1 MEKLINKSSNTG
13 LMILIFS
20 VLFLGKTAVV
30 YSDSDRAQQKPE
42 VSSVRADGQPPRLII
57 SLNGKWD
64 FDQTLNAFPPAKF
77 TRNIPVPGLIHLAEP
92 RIEEYDKFFKRPGK
106 AESVEQFNLY
116 NLDYTPRY
124 SWYRKTVFIPKELE
138 NREGMITIKKSQYV
152 TQVYIN
158 GMDMGTSMACYTPI
172 EFPVNKAIKFGTEN
186 EILIRVGERIWLPA
200 EAAGGTDKEKE
211 HYLPGIWDDVL
222 LSFTGNILINRLLV
236 LPSVENKKVTVK
248 AQIRSLIPAQIF
260 YGDPMN
266 DSVNLEVSV
275 TEKISGKK
283 VASVQGKFSAKRDN
297 LTEMVLE
304 IPFTEFTSWTPEK
317 PFLYRATARLLTKK
331 GISDELGHQFGMRDF
346 STKGKFY
353 YLNGEKY
360 ILRGT
365 NITLQR
371 FFEDPDC
378 GNLVWDREWVKKL
391 LVNYPKQLNWNAM
404 RICVGIVPD
413 FWYDIA
419 DEYGL
424 LLQNEWLYWQN
435 HGWDDQ
441 IRKEYTDWVWTD
453 GNHPSIAIWD
463 AINEN
468 TDNYI
473 GNTLI
478 PELKKLDPTRIWDA
492 GYMVEGLMKTDEMD
506 EPHPYMGRVSKS
518 NMEPLKNFYPLG
530 DLDFKPQSLKMIQTA
545 GVPQLANEYGWIWL
559 WRNGMPSK
567 LTVNEYNYYLGPNS
581 APEQNREFQAYY
593 MQLETEW
600 LRSEPDLAGVLAFC
614 YLANNYGYTGDWFM
628 DNIKDLKPIP
638 TLNWFSHAFAP
649 TAVFINLPDERYV
662 KLTDPHKPGEKLSFK
677 LAKINDVNKEVKG
690 NVTLKVLDSDGKS
703 VSKQILPVAL
713 PAFDR
718 SSFLVEI
725 SVPKKPG
732 GYLLLAEFLP
742 DESIDP
748 VISRR
753 YIKVGTTSEYKF
765 FEMKADRLK

>member
-1 MEKLINKSSNTG
+1 MGKYINKSHGIFLISFVFS
-13 LMILIFS
+13 ILFPSIEADAHTS
-20 VLFLGKTAVV
+20 PDRTHQKSEVYYPKTDEQV
-30 YSDSDRAQQKPE
+30 
-42 VSSVRADGQPPRLII
+42 PRSII
-57 SLNGKWD
+57 NLNGIWD
-64 FDQTLNAFPPAKF
+64 FDQTLNAFPPSKF
-77 TRNIPVPGLIHLAEP
+77 TIKIPVPGLIHLAEP

-106 AESVEQFNLY
+106 PESVEQFNLY

-124 SWYRKTVFIPKELE
+124 SWYRKIVFIPKELE
-138 NREGMITIKKSQYV
+138 NKEGMITIRKSQYV

-158 GMDMGTSMACYTPI
+158 GMDMGTSMACYTPV
-172 EFPVNKAIKFGTEN
+172 EFPVNNAIKFGAEN
-186 EILIRVGERIWLPA
+186 EILIRVGERTWLPA

-211 HYLPGIWDDVL
+211 HYLPGIWDDVF
-222 LSFTGNILINRLLV
+222 LSFTGNIRINRLLV

-266 DSVNLEVSV
+266 DSVRIEVSIA
-275 TEKISGKK
+275 EKISGKK
-283 VASVQGKFSAKRDN
+283 VATGQGRFSAKRDN
-297 LTEMVLE
+297 LTEMELD
-304 IPFTEFTSWTPEK
+304 IPLTGFTSWTPEN
-317 PFLYRATARLLTKK
+317 PFLYNVTARLINKK
-331 GISDELGHQFGMRDF
+331 GVSDELSHQFGMRDF
-346 STKGKFY
+346 AAKGKFY

-378 GNLVWDREWVKKL
+378 RNLVWDREWVKKL
-391 LVNYPKQLNWNAM
+391 LVDYPKQLNWNAM
-404 RICVGIVPD
+404 RVCVGIVPD

-435 HGWDDQ
+435 HGWDEE
-441 IRKEYTDWVWTD
+441 IRKEYTDWVWSD

-492 GYMVEGLMKTDEMD
+492 GYMREGLMKTDEMD
-506 EPHPYMGRVSKS
+506 EPHPYMGRMTGKEDGS
-518 NMEPLKNFYPLG
+518 EKNFYPLG
-530 DLDFKPQSLKMIQTA
+530 NLDYKPQPLKMIREA
-545 GVPQLANEYGWIWL
+545 SVPQLVNEYGWRWL
-559 WRNGMPSK
+559 WRNGLPSK
-567 LTVNEYNYYLGPNS
+567 LTVNDYKYYLGSNS
-581 APEQNREFQAYY
+581 TPEQNREFQAYD

-600 LRSEPDLAGVLAFC
+600 LRSEPDIAGVLAFC

-638 TLNWFSHAFAP
+638 TLNWFRHAFAP
-649 TAVFINLPDERYV
+649 TAVFINLTDERYV
-662 KLTDPHKPGEKLSFK
+662 KQAVPHKPGEKLAFK
-677 LAKINDVNKEVKG
+677 LAKINDVNKEVAGKITLKILDNKG
-690 NVTLKVLDSDGKS
+690 KTAAKKVIQVTLA
-703 VSKQILPVAL
+703 P
-713 PAFDR
+713 FDR
-718 SSFLVEI
+718 SSFQTEL
-725 SVPKKPG
+725 SLPRKAG
-732 GYLLLAEFLP
+732 GYLLITEFLAEGVK
-742 DESIDP
+742 EP

-753 YIKVGTTSEYKF
+753 YIKVGEEPVYKF
-765 FEMKADRLK
+765 FEMTIGSLE